1 MTGGEQPVST
11 RVDLAVQHSGHGA
24 GRGAPASAAAT
35 SPAPVLLG
43 KANTETATTSI
54 SNAKGTALSAT
65 TTHERDSAVAGTDAS
80 TAGGT
85 GVSGASTNGIG
96 VSGTSTHSL
105 AVSGTST
112 NGTGVYGASTN
123 GIAIGGVSTNSGGVA
138 GTTAGDGQSGVA
150 GDDESTGGGYGV
162 FGSSTNGTGVAG
174 TTSGNSQNGVAGTD
188 TSTLG
193 GYGVY
198 GTSTNGWGVYG
209 TTEGT
214 GSPNDIGVV
223 GICGNNGQIGVQ
235 GYDGSETGQVGVWAE
250 SLNGTA
256 LYAGAPG
263 TAATVTAN
271 LRAAFL
277 SKTGGSFKIDHPLD
291 PAGKYLYHSFVE
303 SPDMMNI
310 YNGTVTLDRAG
321 RARIQLPDWFEALN
335 RDYRYQLTPIGGPAP
350 NLHIAAEVADGQ
362 FAIAGGAAGQE
373 VSWQVTGIRQDA
385 WANANRIPVEEAKS
399 AEDRGRYLHP
409 ELHGGEPITSTARAH
424 AERHRS
430 ARTTTQRP
438 HNQAIGASAR

>member
-1 MTGGEQPVST
+1 
-11 RVDLAVQHSGHGA
+11 
-24 GRGAPASAAAT
+24 
-35 SPAPVLLG
+35 
-43 KANTETATTSI
+43 
-54 SNAKGTALSAT
+54 
-65 TTHERDSAVAGTDAS
+65 VAGTDAS

-96 VSGTSTHSL
+96 VSGTSTHSF

-198 GTSTNGWGVYG
+198 GTSANGHGVYG
-209 TTEGT
+209 TSANGT
-214 GSPNDIGVV
+214 GVYGT
-223 GICGNNGQIGVQ
+223 CGDNGGIGVQ
-235 GYDGSETGQVGVWAE
+235 GYDGSETGHVGVWAG
-250 SLNGTA
+250 SSNGLA
-256 LYAGAPG
+256 LYVSGNATIAG
-263 TAATVTAN
+263 N
-271 LRAAFL
+271 LAVEGSV
-277 SKTGGSFKIDHPLD
+277 SKSGGSFKIDHPRD

-321 RARIQLPDWFEALN
+321 RAVVGLPDWFEALN

-350 NLHIAAEVADGQ
+350 NLHIAAKVAGGQ
-362 FAIAGGAAGQE
+362 FAIAGGAAGQK

-385 WANANRIPVEEAKS
+385 WANANRIPVEETKPA
-399 AEDRGRYLHP
+399 DDQGRYLHP
-409 ELHGGEPITSTARAH
+409 ELHGGEPITSIARAH

-430 ARTTTQRP
+430 ATQSAY
-438 HNQAIGASAR
+438 NQAIGGSAQ